1 MIARFLI
8 LGAFLGVSLSLL
20 VAPSTTEALGS
31 HVLLPG
37 TRFETPVWVVD
48 GASSGPTVLIT
59 GGVHG
64 NEIAGALAAMEM
76 SSWPIRRG
84 RLVIVPRANVPAL
97 DAGTRATPFEPEDLA
112 DLNRNFPR
120 QEGDD
125 PRGALAGALWKLVL
139 EVEPDWIL
147 DLHEGYGFARTNDD
161 TVGSSIIADPRPEVV
176 DVARRLV
183 ATVNAEIE
191 EASQR
196 FVLKR
201 NPVLGS
207 LARAAIDR
215 LQMRAMIL
223 ETTTKERLSVRV
235 RQHRVLVRSF
245 LMELGMLDPESATPR
260 FVREEAGRTRV
271 ALLDDDGADADELE
285 DIARRLEHDHAFALR
300 RVSRRDVRDGGLD
313 GFDAI
318 VVAGGRAS
326 VMGRAIGISGRE
338 AIERFVRGGGA
349 FVGIGAGAYLATR
362 EYDWSLALVD
372 ANVESRSHWRRG
384 VGEVAVSL
392 TPRGAE
398 LFEDVFDP
406 DVEWRYENGPILSP
420 AGDPDIPDY
429 VACVLYSEEIA
440 EDDAP
445 RGIMIESPA
454 LIVAELAKGR
464 IAIFGALP
472 PEPSRRAPEKAEA
485 GAAADGPAARVQ
497 RAP

>member
-1 MIARFLI
+1 
-8 LGAFLGVSLSLL
+8 
-20 VAPSTTEALGS
+20 
-31 HVLLPG
+31 
-37 TRFETPVWVVD
+37 
-48 GASSGPTVLIT
+48 
-59 GGVHG
+59 
-64 NEIAGALAAMEM
+64 
-76 SSWPIRRG
+76 
-84 RLVIVPRANVPAL
+84 
-97 DAGTRATPFEPEDLA
+97 
-112 DLNRNFPR
+112 
-120 QEGDD
+120 
-125 PRGALAGALWKLVL
+125 
-139 EVEPDWIL
+139 
-147 DLHEGYGFARTNDD
+147 
-161 TVGSSIIADPRPEVV
+161 
-176 DVARRLV
+176 
-183 ATVNAEIE
+183 
-191 EASQR
+191 
-196 FVLKR
+196 
-201 NPVLGS
+201 
-207 LARAAIDR
+207 
-215 LQMRAMIL
+215 
-223 ETTTKERLSVRV
+223 
-235 RQHRVLVRSF
+235 
-245 LMELGMLDPESATPR
+245 GMLDPESATPR

-472 PEPSRRAPEKAEA
+472 P
-485 GAAADGPAARVQ
+485 
-497 RAP
+497 